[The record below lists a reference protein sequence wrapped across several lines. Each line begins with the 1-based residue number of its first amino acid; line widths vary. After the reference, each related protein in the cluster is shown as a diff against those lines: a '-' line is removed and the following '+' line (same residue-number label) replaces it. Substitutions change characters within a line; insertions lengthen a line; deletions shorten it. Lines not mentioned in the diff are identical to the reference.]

1 MLVVAPVCVALFYFE
16 LTEISFLKPKHHFL
30 GINPVINRAGLFS
43 R

>member
-1 MLVVAPVCVALFYFE
+1 MLVVALVCVALFNCE

-30 GINPVINRAGLFS
+30 GINLIINRTSLFS